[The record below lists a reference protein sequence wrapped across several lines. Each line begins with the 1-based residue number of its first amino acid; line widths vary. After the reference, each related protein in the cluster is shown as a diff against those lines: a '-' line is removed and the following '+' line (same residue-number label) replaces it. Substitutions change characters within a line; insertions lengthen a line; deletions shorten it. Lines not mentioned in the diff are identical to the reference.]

1 MRHIHEDQGGRLWR
15 WSKGIRVGYQASC
28 VVLKKKKKK
37 RERKST
43 KKKKIYCSFVMSS
56 LIPQV
61 NCRWK
66 EWGEGPTRWNSAT
79 MVIYLE
85 EFNGE
90 DASMVVKFEKASSL
104 MLY

>member
-15 WSKGIRVGYQASC
+15 WSKGIRVWYQASC
-28 VVLKKKKKK
+28 VVLKKKKEKK
-37 RERKST
+37 RREKIDE
-43 KKKKIYCSFVMSS
+43 KKIYCSFVMSS